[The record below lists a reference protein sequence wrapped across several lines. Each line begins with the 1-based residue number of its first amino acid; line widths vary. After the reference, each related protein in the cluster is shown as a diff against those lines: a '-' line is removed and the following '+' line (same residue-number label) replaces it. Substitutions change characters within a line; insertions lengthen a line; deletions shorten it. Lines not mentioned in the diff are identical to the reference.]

1 MPASGGDATQMT
13 TDQGA
18 DYDVAWSPDGS
29 QIVFTSNR
37 AGSPD
42 IWRMPVGGGV
52 ATALTSGPGNDFQ
65 PRWSPDGAW
74 VAFQSIRDDQS
85 DVLGGISCGWP
96 PPARHQ

>member
-52 ATALTSGPGNDFQ
+52 ATALTSGPGQGWIFKIDH
-65 PRWSPDGAW
+65 RKRVLAVKCRVG
-74 VAFQSIRDDQS
+74 QSR
-85 DVLGGISCGWP
+85 
-96 PPARHQ
+96 